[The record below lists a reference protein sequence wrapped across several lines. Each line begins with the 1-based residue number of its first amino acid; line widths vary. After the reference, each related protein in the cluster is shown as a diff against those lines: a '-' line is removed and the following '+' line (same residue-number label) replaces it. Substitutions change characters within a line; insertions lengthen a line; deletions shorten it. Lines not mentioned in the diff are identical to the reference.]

1 MKGEERTENGI
12 ATIVVDAAFKVH
24 TTLGP
29 GLLESVYV
37 AVLAYEIEKRGLQ
50 VARQIPIPVH
60 YDALVFEEGFRAD
73 LIVADRVI
81 VEVKSTEASHPV
93 HKKQLLTYLRLA
105 NKRLGLLINFGAPLL
120 KDGVTRIVNRLPE

>member
-1 MKGEERTENGI
+1 MTDMEAPENGI
-12 ATIVVDAAFKVH
+12 ATIIVDAAFKVH

-37 AVLAYEIEKRGLQ
+37 AVLAYEIEKRGLT
-50 VARQIPIPVH
+50 VARQVPVLVE

-73 LIVADRVI
+73 LMVNGCVI
-81 VEVKSTEASHPV
+81 IEVKSTEMSHPV

-105 NKRLGLLINFGAPLL
+105 RKRLGLLINFGAPLL
-120 KDGVTRIVNRLPE
+120 KDGVTRIVNGLPD

>member
-1 MKGEERTENGI
+1 VVENGI
-12 ATIVVDAAFKVH
+12 ATIIVDAAFKVR

-37 AVLAYEIEKRGLQ
+37 AVLSYEIEKRGLR
-50 VARQIPIPVH
+50 VARQVPIPVQ

-73 LIVADRVI
+73 LLVEDRVI

-93 HKKQLLTYLRLA
+93 HKKQRLTYLRLA
-105 NKRLGLLINFGAPLL
+105 RKRLGLLVNFGAPLL
-120 KDGVTRIVNRLPE
+120 KDV